1 MDINIGETLF
11 IIIGAAISISVGELV
26 SWFLVY
32 RNEDY
37 KDLVSRIETAVAK
50 YNKEKES
57 FVKETNAKNQ
67 EKRLSQIE
75 SQIKGLNYEMTFK
88 KMISNAAVA
97 ILSIVTINSIG
108 NYYSGIVVAKLP
120 FEPFWILQQIT
131 HRGLNGEDLT
141 DCSYIFIY
149 VLSALIF
156 KSNIQKIFG
165 LEGPKMP
172 FGPGGPQPSLFKQ

>member
-57 FVKETNAKNQ
+57 FVK
-67 EKRLSQIE
+67 
-75 SQIKGLNYEMTFK
+75 
-88 KMISNAAVA
+88 
-97 ILSIVTINSIG
+97 
-108 NYYSGIVVAKLP
+108 
-120 FEPFWILQQIT
+120 
-131 HRGLNGEDLT
+131 
-141 DCSYIFIY
+141 
-149 VLSALIF
+149 
-156 KSNIQKIFG
+156 
-165 LEGPKMP
+165 
-172 FGPGGPQPSLFKQ
+172 